1 MLNAYRERG
10 IIMEKLN
17 LQLFADEAQAETTA
31 PEGAEQQTQTGTFTQ
46 ADVDRMISQ
55 MADRF
60 DKKYAKRAE
69 EATRLASMT
78 AEEKARHEI
87 ERTKQEIEDMKRS
100 MVVEQNKAECA
111 RILAEEN
118 PKLAGLAK
126 FVVAEDA
133 ETMKKNIDEVKRAV
147 QSAVN
152 EMVDKRLVGYT
163 PRRESGLPNEIT
175 KEVFKGMSLDQQQQ
189 LYKEK
194 PDLYMELIK

>member
-78 AEEKARHEI
+78 
-87 ERTKQEIEDMKRS
+87 
-100 MVVEQNKAECA
+100 
-111 RILAEEN
+111 AEEN